1 MQEKTAIDSYI
12 EENFVEPEAIEFSFE
27 KIEGTKYRVKDYLQN
42 DMTLYSF
49 KDVKKYLE
57 HHRTIARKQH
67 RRLIVTDVQR
77 RIRATSLVEID
88 NLLQNCHDKWH
99 TRSRVNRG
107 RLLENKPYLK
117 QRKTKKIDERIYERN
132 Y

>member
-27 KIEGTKYRVKDYLQN
+27 KIEGTKFRVTDYLN
-42 DMTLYSF
+42 WKYTLKSF
-49 KDVKKYLE
+49 KEVKEDIEY
-57 HHRTIARKQH
+57 HRKKARKEH

-99 TRSRVNRG
+99 TRSRANRG

-117 QRKTKKIDERIYERN
+117 RRKTKKIDERIYERN